1 MGLQPA
7 AGLRTPAPRS
17 GLPGCPPPW
26 AFGLRKSYKKMRMKT
41 ILVSLRSA
49 RPVRACPAAAAVT
62 AAVGAR
68 AFEALTSPWHHTV
81 GAAGLHWHEGEE
93 LPFGD
98 EKLLYQERMLGC
110 GSPPGQVNG
119 SPLHPLLRAP
129 SPAPR
134 LPRPLPAV
142 PACHTG
148 GISPSECRS
157 GMQPPAEEPGPL
169 SPTDY
174 KKELLMFCLP
184 RSQTH

>member
-68 AFEALTSPWHHTV
+68 AFEALTSPGITRWVQRGYAGTKVKNSLLGMRSCCIRRGCWAV
-81 GAAGLHWHEGEE
+81 GRHQV
-93 LPFGD
+93 
-98 EKLLYQERMLGC
+98 KLMG
-110 GSPPGQVNG
+110 
-119 SPLHPLLRAP
+119 AP
-129 SPAPR
+129 CTLSSG
-134 LPRPLPAV
+134 LPALLPGCLV
-142 PACHTG
+142 PCPQCLPVTPAA
-148 GISPSECRS
+148 SAPPSAGQGCS
-157 GMQPPAEEPGPL
+157 LQ
-169 SPTDY
+169 
-174 KKELLMFCLP
+174 P
-184 RSQTH
+184 RSQDLSLLLTTKRSY